1 MDMLKKYKILIFLCF
16 SVFTVFNGQEV
27 DYTKDIYIIKNFT
40 EEITAENNIIADYF
54 FDLALEKTLNEH
66 KELRV
71 IKNNES
77 LEVTSIKQISNYV
90 NINNASGF
98 FYIMLNKNKSFIIM
112 DISLYNNFGEMLS
125 VNQFILEEETEVE
138 TNIEYV
144 DNIYNYMVKCV
155 ELLKT
160 KSALLKRFKKIE
172 KNKTKRDFP
181 YINIYLNAVSSKIY
195 FDNRTNSKIF
205 SFFPISLFF
214 SFYPVKYFETGL
226 FVKFDFDDM
235 IYKYYDFTLNDY
247 RYYHTTFNLVYGVFF
262 GGSFFFDIYHYSLG
276 LNLYNIFYY
285 LPDSTEFKKTEDYRS
300 YLLPQIS
307 FYQRLDIKIFKIIN
321 YSIYF
326 IIKTIPEFF
335 YKDKYFYSEP
345 FKYDFIVI
353 EFSILGFSI
362 NL

>member
-1 MDMLKKYKILIFLCF
+1 MLKKYKVLLLLYYSILM
-16 SVFTVFNGQEV
+16 VAYGQDV
-27 DYTKDIYIIKNFT
+27 DYTKDVYVIKNFT
-40 EEITAENNIIADYF
+40 EEITTENNIITDYF
-54 FDLALEKTLNEH
+54 FDIALEKALNKY

-77 LEVTSIKQISNYV
+77 LEITSVKQISNYV
-90 NINNASGF
+90 NLNNASGF

-112 DISLYNNFGEMLS
+112 DIFLYNNFGEKLTEI
-125 VNQFILEEETEVE
+125 QFSIEEKTDIEK
-138 TNIEYV
+138 NIEYI
-144 DNIYNYMVKCV
+144 DGIYDYLEKSV
-155 ELLKT
+155 EMLKT
-160 KSALLKRFKKIE
+160 KNVLLKRTNKFE
-172 KNKTKRDFP
+172 KNKIKRDFP

-205 SFFPISLFF
+205 SFFPVSLFL

-235 IYKYYDFTLNDY
+235 IYKYYDFTQSDY
-247 RYYHTTFNLVYGVFF
+247 KYYHTTFNLIYGAFF

-285 LPDSTEFKKTEDYRS
+285 LPDNPEFKKTEDYRS
-300 YLLPQIS
+300 YFLPQIS

-335 YKDKYFYSEP
+335 YKDKYFYTEP
-345 FKYDFIVI
+345 FKYDFIVVEI
-353 EFSILGFSI
+353 SILGFSI
-362 NL
+362 NF